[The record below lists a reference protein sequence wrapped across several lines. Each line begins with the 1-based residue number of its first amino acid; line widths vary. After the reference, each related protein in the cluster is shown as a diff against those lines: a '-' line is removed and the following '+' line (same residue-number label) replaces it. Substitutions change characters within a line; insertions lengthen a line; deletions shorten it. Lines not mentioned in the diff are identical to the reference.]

1 MPQNFA
7 KFQQNLSDSL
17 RYENLDITLSEIIK
31 ILRNPGKNPLKFD
44 EKLRNLL
51 SPKKISK
58 NCVDFFLSNLPK
70 KNGAKVLKNRRN
82 LEWCKGKHVELG
94 KS

>member
-1 MPQNFA
+1 MPHNFA
-7 KFQQNLSDSL
+7 KFQQHLSDSL

-58 NCVDFFLSNLPK
+58 NCVEFAK

-82 LEWCKGKHVELG
+82 LEWCKGKPVELG
-94 KS
+94 ES

>member
-1 MPQNFA
+1 LPQNFA

-31 ILRNPGKNPLKFD
+31 ILRNPGKFSLKFD

-58 NCVDFFLSNLPK
+58 NGVEF
-70 KNGAKVLKNRRN
+70 AKRG
-82 LEWCKGKHVELG
+82 CKGPE
-94 KS
+94 KSQKSGMVQR